1 MEVTMSVPMLTKMHM
16 NGYDVLSV
24 NNGPW
29 RVCTKGDRLGA
40 LAAERK
46 HWPMRLRFPPTEPGR
61 AKRRVAT
68 NQKARN
74 QTNSTLEAPVRRG
87 FVAGRE
93 SVTAA
98 THPARGRGVLSGFL
112 LGTTPL
118 RTGHETFVVDLAR
131 AIEADIVR
139 LLMAGLDQLVVK
151 AGTRFHRALRYR

>member
-1 MEVTMSVPMLTKMHM
+1 
-16 NGYDVLSV
+16 
-24 NNGPW
+24 
-29 RVCTKGDRLGA
+29 
-40 LAAERK
+40 
-46 HWPMRLRFPPTEPGR
+46 MRLRFPPTEPGR

-98 THPARGRGVLSGFL
+98 THSARGRGIIFSGFL

-118 RTGHETFVVDLAR
+118 RAGHETFVVDLAL
-131 AIEADIVR
+131 AVETDVIR
-139 LLMAGLDQLVVK
+139 LLMVGLGQLVVK
-151 AGTRFHRALRYR
+151 ARTRFHRALRYR